1 MTELPSLLVN
11 FRVYDGDSNDMIGVA
26 DMELPKLEAMTE
38 TLKGAGVSGEVDM
51 PVLGHYASMETKLNF
66 RTVDKNSLKISAT
79 KSQKL
84 EIRGAQEVYNKAT
97 GEVVVVPVKLVVKGM
112 PKSTELG
119 KFEMGS
125 GTDSSLTLETM
136 YLKLSIDGKIKA
148 EIDKLNYIANIDG
161 TDYLSDVRTALGL

>member
-26 DMELPKLEAMTE
+26 DVELPKLEAMTE
-38 TLKGAGVSGEVDM
+38 TLKGAGVSGEIDM

-84 EIRGAQEVYNKAT
+84 EIRGAQEVYNKA
-97 GEVVVVPVKLVVKGM
+97 
-112 PKSTELG
+112 
-119 KFEMGS
+119 
-125 GTDSSLTLETM
+125 
-136 YLKLSIDGKIKA
+136 KIGRA
-148 EIDKLNYIANIDG
+148 SCRER
-161 TDYLSDVRTALGL
+161 V

>member
-1 MTELPSLLVN
+1 ML
-11 FRVYDGDSNDMIGVA
+11 FRS
-26 DMELPKLEAMTE
+26 
-38 TLKGAGVSGEVDM
+38 
-51 PVLGHYASMETKLNF
+51 
-66 RTVDKNSLKISAT
+66 VDKNSLKISAT